1 MKGPSYVSLMTSHER
16 IPTSEF
22 THRVARDGVSSHR
35 QELADLGAQA
45 LAIGVRP
52 GAAAVL
58 LDPGSPD
65 VAAERAY
72 AVVARALGRRR
83 SETTPRFVVVA

>member
-1 MKGPSYVSLMTSHER
+1 MTSHER

-22 THRVARDGVSSHR
+22 THRVARDGVSAHR

-45 LAIGVRP
+45 LALGVRP

-65 VAAERAY
+65 VARERAY

-83 SETTPRFVVVA
+83 TESAPTFVVVA

>member
-1 MKGPSYVSLMTSHER
+1 MTSHER

-22 THRVARDGVSSHR
+22 THRVARDGVSAHR

-45 LAIGVRP
+45 LALGVRP

-65 VAAERAY
+65 VARERAY
-72 AVVARALGRRR
+72 AVVARALDRHR
-83 SETTPRFVVVA
+83 TQTAPTFIVVA